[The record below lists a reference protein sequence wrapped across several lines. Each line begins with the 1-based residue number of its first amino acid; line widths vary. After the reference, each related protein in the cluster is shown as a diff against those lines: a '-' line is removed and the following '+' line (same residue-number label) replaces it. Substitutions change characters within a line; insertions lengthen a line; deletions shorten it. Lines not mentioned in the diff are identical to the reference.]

1 MYSAC
6 KLNKQNDNIQ
16 PWRRPFSVWNW
27 SVVPCLVLNVAS
39 WPAYTFCRRQVKW
52 KWSQSV
58 MSNSL
63 GSHDCSLPGSSFHGI
78 FQARVLE
85 WVAISFSRGSS
96 SPMDQTWVSRIAG
109 REAGKVVWYSHL
121 FQNFPQFVVIYTVK
135 GFSVVSEAEV
145 DIFLELSCFFMIQGM
160 LAIWSLVPLPFLKPA
175 WTLEVLSSTTIEA

>member
-63 GSHDCSLPGSSFHGI
+63 GSHGLQPTRLLLPWHFPGKSTGVGCHFLL
-78 FQARVLE
+78 Q
-85 WVAISFSRGSS
+85 GSS

-121 FQNFPQFVVIYTVK
+121 FQNFPQFVVIYRVK

-145 DIFLELSCFFMIQGM
+145 DIFLELSCFFMTQGM